1 VRTEPSV
8 VNREL
13 ERLFRLGTAGSM
25 TDPQLLEVF
34 LGENGQAAALAF
46 EAIIERHGPMVLRT
60 CRAVLRDLHA
70 AEDAFQATFLILA
83 RKARTLGSRELLGN
97 WLHGV
102 AKRTARK
109 AKSQSTKQWLR
120 ERESAVIRAG
130 AADRTRQEGQ
140 DDDLYRA
147 LHEEIDRLPHSY
159 RSAIAVCYLEGK
171 SHSQAA
177 AQLRLSE
184 STIRGRLARARRLLD
199 RRLTRRDASPAIAW
213 CALGAS
219 NACDSAIP
227 RGTVQ
232 ATARAALQFLNRCQ
246 VAQAAVSVRSRALAN
261 GELLAMLT
269 YRLKTVAAV
278 IVAFGTLAT
287 AGVLL
292 TQPTARAQPQKN
304 VDSLPPENSSVSVD
318 FVAVAETTPTY
329 ERRSDPEPAAQ
340 KNKGKSAKVD
350 PDLAKL
356 ASGPIVRTLAVSK
369 DSMVLSYLP
378 EWNHGNVDNIGFGNN
393 DGGNRMLIDWSPA
406 IPADEASSP
415 DRRFVIAV
423 YSRETVSNPPAGPI
437 HVFEITED
445 WKERLSWTKQPKYD
459 PEPVATYKFEPETGW
474 KLFDITPLVQAQA
487 KAGRKGHGVLFR
499 FVSED
504 LSGDKHSDYKCV
516 SREGTGEWEG
526 RRPVLLVVKGAKP

>member
-13 ERLFRLGTAGSM
+13 GRLFHLGTAGSM

-34 LGENGQAAALAF
+34 LGENDQSAALAF
-46 EAIIERHGPMVLRT
+46 EAIVERHGPMVLRT
-60 CRAVLRDLHA
+60 CRTVLRDLHA

-83 RKARTLGSRELLGN
+83 RKAQSLGSRELLGN

-102 AKRTARK
+102 AVRTARK
-109 AKSQSTKQWLR
+109 ARAQSAKQRLR
-120 ERESAVIRAG
+120 ELESAAFRAG
-130 AADRTRQEGQ
+130 AVDGTPHNGL
-140 DDDLYRA
+140 DNDLCRA
-147 LHEEIDRLPHSY
+147 LHEEIDRLPHTY

-199 RRLTRRDASPAIAW
+199 RRLTRRDASPAV
-213 CALGAS
+213 ALSAIGTS
-219 NACDSAIP
+219 NACVGAIP
-227 RGTVQ
+227 RGTIQ
-232 ATARAALQFLNRCQ
+232 ATARAALSFLDRCQ
-246 VAQAAVSVRSRALAN
+246 VAQGAVSLRSRALAN
-261 GELLAMLT
+261 GELFAMMT

-278 IVAFGTLAT
+278 IIAFGTLAT
-287 AGVLL
+287 AGVVL

-304 VDSLPPENSSVSVD
+304 ADTLPQANSTGTLEP
-318 FVAVAETTPTY
+318 VAVAYATPTN
-329 ERRSDPEPAAQ
+329 ERKPDPESTAEVEQRKPVT
-340 KNKGKSAKVD
+340 VD

-356 ASGPIVRTLAVSK
+356 ATGTIVRTVSVSK
-369 DSMVLSYLP
+369 DSMVLSYIP
-378 EWNHGNVDNIGFGNN
+378 AWDHGNVDNIGFGNG

-406 IPADEASSP
+406 INSDEAVLP
-415 DRRFVIAV
+415 DHRFVVAV

-437 HVFEITED
+437 HAFEITKD
-445 WKERLSWTKQPKYD
+445 WKERVSWTNRPSYD
-459 PEPVATYKFEPETGW
+459 PEPAATYKFEPGTGW

-499 FVSED
+499 FLSED
-504 LSGDKHSDYKCV
+504 LSSAKHSDYRCV
-516 SREGTGEWEG
+516 SREGSGEWEG